1 MDPVTHTVFVA
12 NSGDNTVSVIDES
25 TNSVTATIGVGGS
38 PEGVGVVASTGTTY
52 SAPSIFVRA
61 GGEADIVAEGPG
73 NTLQY
78 SWATPGKP
86 WNHFQV
92 AGPGTTYSG

>member
-1 MDPVTHTVFVA
+1 VDPVTHTVFVA

-52 SAPSIFVRA
+52 SAPSIFVRLD
-61 GGEADIVAEGPG
+61 GEADIAAEGAS

-78 SWATPGKP
+78 AWAATGSP
-86 WNHFQV
+86 WSHAQI